1 MKRNSWHYRL
11 AKMGNQDQRIW
22 SGDMSIC
29 EYTRKVIFGG
39 ILFTFIMC
47 MLGLLVWFIGT
58 ALYEI
63 IGAIFGFAV
72 LGPAAACFIGMIIAL
87 GSIVLYFKTKDVLRD
102 TARRVQREEPNSY
115 FSKAYKAYKEKVCF
129 AVEFEDDK

>member
-1 MKRNSWHYRL
+1 MKRNSWHYKL

-39 ILFTFIMC
+39 ILFAFIMSF
-47 MLGLLVWFIGT
+47 LGIAVWFLGS

-63 IGAIFGFAV
+63 VGAIFGFAV
-72 LGPAAACFIGMIIAL
+72 LGPAGAVFISLFFIFGSLAL
-87 GSIVLYFKTKDVLRD
+87 YIKAKDVLTD
-102 TARRVQREEPNSY
+102 RVRNIEREEPNSY
-115 FSKAYKAYKEKVCF
+115 FGKAYKSYKEKVCF
-129 AVEFEDDK
+129 AVEFEDE